1 MPEQDSSA
9 ERILGTEEIAGLVGK
24 LAEEILER
32 CPSGGNLALVGIHST
47 GVTLAER
54 LGQEISRRGVSFAM
68 GTLDISL
75 YRDDLREL
83 DEMPSLRASDL
94 PFEVDR
100 AHIVLI
106 DDVLYTG
113 RTIRAALNGIMDYGR
128 PAKIELAVLVD
139 RGNRELPISP
149 DYVGETVETVKGDY
163 VRVRLIGTGEVDAD
177 AVFLRRQGEGNR

>member
-1 MPEQDSSA
+1 MADETTEA
-9 ERILGTEEIAGLVGK
+9 ERILGEDEIASCIEK
-24 LAEEILER
+24 LTGEILAG
-32 CPSGGNLALVGIHST
+32 CPEGRKLALVGIHST

-54 LGQEISRRGVSFAM
+54 IGKRLSELGGSALM

-83 DEMPSLRASDL
+83 DEMPSLRASDI
-94 PFEVDR
+94 PFEIDGS
-100 AHIVLI
+100 HIVLV

-139 RGNRELPISP
+139 RGNRELPIAP
-149 DYVGETVETVKGDY
+149 DHVGITLETEKGDY
-163 VRVRLIGTGEVDAD
+163 VRVRLIGSGDDAED
-177 AVFLRRQGEGNR
+177 AVILRKKGGSA